1 MAADSSPPVPAQRSP
16 RRERAGPRRL
26 LRWESALVLLLVVVA
41 VAGRMAQ
48 PGFLSGSNLFYL
60 GLDVGEI
67 ALMALPLT
75 LIIVAGEIDL
85 SIASILG
92 LSSALVGYLWNAGWA
107 LEVIFPT
114 VVLVGAVAGACNG
127 LLVTRLGLPSLA
139 VTIGTLALYRGLA
152 FVVLGDQAVADF
164 PATYTRY
171 GITPVPGTHIP
182 YPMVLYAV
190 LAVLLAVLLHA
201 TPFGRAVFAIGANHE
216 AAFFSGIRVKR
227 TKLILFVLSGAVSG
241 LVGIVYTL
249 RFASARAD
257 NGTGLELAV
266 VAAVLL
272 GGVSIFGGKGTLGGV
287 AAAVLLLGG
296 VRNALILN
304 DVSNDILNVVT
315 GLLLIGSVV
324 APSAVRAAARAVRP
338 RRAPPP
344 PEVSAKPAGSS

>member
-1 MAADSSPPVPAQRSP
+1 MAAEPTASGRQ
-16 RRERAGPRRL
+16 GWRRL
-26 LRWESALVLLLVVVA
+26 LRWESVLVLLLVA
-41 VAGRMAQ
+41 VALAGSATA
-48 PGFLSGSNLFYL
+48 PGFLSGSNLFFL

-75 LIIVAGEIDL
+75 LVIVAGEIDL

-92 LSSALVGYLWNAGWA
+92 LSSALIGYLWNAGWA
-107 LEVIFPT
+107 IEVILPT
-114 VVLVGAVAGACNG
+114 VVLVGAVAGVFNG

-152 FVVLGDQAVADF
+152 FVILGDQAVADF
-164 PATYTRY
+164 PASYTKY
-171 GITPVPGTHIP
+171 GVNPIPGTHIP

-190 LAVLLAVLLHA
+190 LAVLFAFLLHA
-201 TPFGRAVFAIGANHE
+201 TPFGRGVFAIGANQE

-227 TKLILFVLSGAVSG
+227 TKLILFVLTGAVSS
-241 LVGIVYTL
+241 LAGIVYTL

-257 NGTGLELAV
+257 NGSGLELAV

-272 GGVSIFGGKGTLGGV
+272 GGVSIFGGRGTLGGV
-287 AAAVLLLGG
+287 VAAVFLLGG

-304 DVSNDILNVVT
+304 DVSNDTLNVVT

-324 APSAVRAAARAVRP
+324 APSAVRAAARVVRP
-338 RRAPPP
+338 RRAPPEP
-344 PEVSAKPAGSS
+344 SAKPAGTS